1 MAAYFANNGCVI
13 PGTIESYTSTKI
25 CPKCN
30 KEFKS
35 EITEQIEGFRE
46 RSNNDCPYCGYV
58 IESSMSW
65 EYYNTEC

>member
-1 MAAYFANNGCVI
+1 MAAYYPNGVVI
-13 PGTIESYTSTKI
+13 PGTVDGYNTTVT

-30 KEFKS
+30 KKFNS
-35 EITEQIEGFRE
+35 HVVEQIAGFRE

-65 EYYNTEC
+65 DYCNTEC

>member
-1 MAAYFANNGCVI
+1 MAAYYGNGCVI
-13 PGTIESYTSTKI
+13 PGTIESYTDTKI

-30 KEFKS
+30 KKFISK
-35 EITEQIEGFRE
+35 ITEQIQGFRE

-65 EYYNTEC
+65 EYCNTEC